1 MSYETPEQ
9 RLMYIK
15 QRQREALA
23 EAAAN
28 RSRVSRKVHLPTRED
43 RFVGLRIRLGSY
55 LIAIGRTLCEE
66 DAIGRHPAQS

>member
-1 MSYETPEQ
+1 MSYEVPEQ

-15 QRQREALA
+15 QRQREAIA

-28 RSRVSRKVHLPTRED
+28 RSAPSRRAHLPVRGD
-43 RFVGLRIRLGSY
+43 RFVGLHIRLGSY

-66 DAIGRHPAQS
+66 DALGRTPARS